1 MRRGPMKAEMDLNL
15 VRESRERIFSH
26 FLSLLLAWNFNFSKE
41 RQKKNE
47 ATFCSELL
55 FSERREQSWISSVF
69 CSFSLSPPFP
79 PLSLFIYFKIFV
91 LSVGWV
97 VVACIAGLYRRW
109 WRENGGADAVMTV
122 APRCSTLG
130 SPLRR

>member
-1 MRRGPMKAEMDLNL
+1 MKAEMDLNL

-69 CSFSLSPPFP
+69 CSFSLSPPFL
-79 PLSLFIYFKIFV
+79 LSLYLFILKFLFYQWAGWWLRALLGCTGGGGEKM
-91 LSVGWV
+91 VG
-97 VVACIAGLYRRW
+97 
-109 WRENGGADAVMTV
+109 
-122 APRCSTLG
+122 PTL
-130 SPLRR
+130 